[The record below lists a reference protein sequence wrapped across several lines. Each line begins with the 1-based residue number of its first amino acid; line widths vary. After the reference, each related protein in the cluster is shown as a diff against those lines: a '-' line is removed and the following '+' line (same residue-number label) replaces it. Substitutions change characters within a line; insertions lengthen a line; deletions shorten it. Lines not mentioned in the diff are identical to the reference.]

1 MSKKHVLFLFFS
13 ILFGCSEG
21 NKQQV
26 TPVLNQNQTPVPE
39 MAVSEPPLN
48 GKDSVYEKKD
58 WIVEIQKLGERPTDE
73 EYESFAQQIKDADL
87 SDQNESDLKNIANS
101 FYLIE
106 NPQREKVFI
115 SCALNHQNKT
125 FRETCTLKLIEVN
138 QSVILAQEL
147 IKQNQIF
154 SLYRERYV
162 DGVNVKATL
171 DQEIE
176 KFIYYVDLFLNTGSS
191 TAAILLCSK
200 VLEWQHLV
208 FHEILRPKLRNE
220 EREEIFKDIVKTGEV
235 IVRVLSSDERAHSY
249 LAASYYSL
257 AKLCSQG
264 GTLQYTYINE
274 AIQIAE
280 RLVGLIRTQPKNINL
295 ASLYFEK
302 AKIYAHELPIHAYQ
316 VFFDTVRALDQNPN
330 RKDIHDFLVRRVLSR
345 EAGMHFDFVY
355 LMQQALELYPRT
367 VPYLALDLAHYYLN
381 QMSFFDTA
389 ATSPDPLETTRH
401 YLNVFESS
409 LATSD
414 MHESLKSELRGHAY
428 LLQAN
433 IIQIGHALVKNY
445 ETLYFHPS
453 VVNNEVQNMYDLIFQ
468 AIAQF
473 QNAGKIIEQPRE
485 PFSFLFEPEFSDKN
499 WATARSF
506 VSPLELPE
514 LKDHIISYA
523 EHAQSERRRVD
534 PLTQVVEIGLD
545 LGGREL
551 YFNSGAY
558 VLKSPLVIDLGGQ
571 SLMCDMGSVID
582 TQGFDL
588 TIKNAASVE
597 GCVFLSMSQYVI
609 EEIPE
614 TAAPGEDWRLL
625 DGHNVSA
632 PTTPSQAQT
641 GLTGKSGAQFK
652 IETQA
657 IRNFD
662 IEKPFYR
669 KQTVIISKGGPGG
682 RGAQGGL
689 GGDGVE
695 YFYYQFDDK
704 QDPRGFVD
712 TTMSERKG
720 RVSERS
726 FESAQ
731 GGRGGQGGK
740 GGPGGEIVFVTENK
754 ADLYSLKHT
763 LSLFTLGGQGGEPGE
778 GGLGGCLDQHGVVG
792 ALEHGVR
799 RFKSDDYVPYY
810 TCGGI
815 ICSHYVWAEKTR
827 EGSERLGTTG
837 ARGQVGLAGDSG
849 KVRVLNK

>member
-1 MSKKHVLFLFFS
+1 M
-13 ILFGCSEG
+13 G
-21 NKQQV
+21 NKKIF
-26 TPVLNQNQTPVPE
+26 TASHL
-39 MAVSEPPLN
+39 
-48 GKDSVYEKKD
+48 
-58 WIVEIQKLGERPTDE
+58 
-73 EYESFAQQIKDADL
+73 SFR
-87 SDQNESDLKNIANS
+87 LKS
-101 FYLIE
+101 
-106 NPQREKVFI
+106 
-115 SCALNHQNKT
+115 
-125 FRETCTLKLIEVN
+125 
-138 QSVILAQEL
+138 
-147 IKQNQIF
+147 
-154 SLYRERYV
+154 
-162 DGVNVKATL
+162 
-171 DQEIE
+171 
-176 KFIYYVDLFLNTGSS
+176 
-191 TAAILLCSK
+191 SK
-200 VLEWQHLV
+200 VVVTGHGIDTELFKPDHLRLNPKDQR
-208 FHEILRPKLRNE
+208 FNLRILSVGR
-220 EREEIFKDIVKTGEV
+220 
-235 IVRVLSSDERAHSY
+235 
-249 LAASYYSL
+249 
-257 AKLCSQG
+257 
-264 GTLQYTYINE
+264 
-274 AIQIAE
+274 IA
-280 RLVGLIRTQPKNINL
+280 P
-295 ASLYFEK
+295 
-302 AKIYAHELPIHAYQ
+302 
-316 VFFDTVRALDQNPN
+316 
-330 RKDIHDFLVRRVLSR
+330 
-345 EAGMHFDFVY
+345 
-355 LMQQALELYPRT
+355 
-367 VPYLALDLAHYYLN
+367 
-381 QMSFFDTA
+381 
-389 ATSPDPLETTRH
+389 
-401 YLNVFESS
+401 
-409 LATSD
+409 
-414 MHESLKSELRGHAY
+414 
-428 LLQAN
+428 
-433 IIQIGHALVKNY
+433 VKNY

-534 PLTQVVEIGLD
+534 PLTQVVEVGLD